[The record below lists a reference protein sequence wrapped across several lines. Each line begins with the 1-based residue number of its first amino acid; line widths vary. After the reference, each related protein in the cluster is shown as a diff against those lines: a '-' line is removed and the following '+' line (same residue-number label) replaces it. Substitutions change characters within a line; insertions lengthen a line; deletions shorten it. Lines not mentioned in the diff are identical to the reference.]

1 MRKERIDADL
11 ISKYMTH
18 NNLSIKKFCEQS
30 KISLTT
36 YHKIMK
42 REKVTIP
49 TICKIFQAI
58 NLPLSLFL
66 PFTSD

>member
-18 NNLSIKKFCEQS
+18 NNLSIKKFCEQC

-42 REKVTIP
+42 RK
-49 TICKIFQAI
+49 K
-58 NLPLSLFL
+58 
-66 PFTSD
+66 